1 MSVDLKSTAEQ
12 TGTVVSGAALLAA
25 KVLETPAQPPR
36 RFRRMIGWFLTGC
49 FAVALLPLAWMLWDK
64 IRPLSAHEQLLVGTW
79 AVGSVD
85 EIDRND
91 EELPGIPC
99 GVPNYEYRFYAD
111 RTFHARKMEYFVGC
125 GLSPGGP
132 MHFNVRG
139 RWEVQHN
146 DVIFHPMKPLPSYS
160 SRVQSAAKKL
170 YRGQNPLPCFEGGY
184 EHEIHVVEWQG
195 DGLLFTDN
203 RFRNPGV
210 TSMTEKMH
218 RSNGDLLQ
226 LDSQLFHET
235 MPLLLSG
242 E

>member
-99 GVPNYEYRFYAD
+99 GVPNCEYRFYAD
-111 RTFHARKMEYFVGC
+111 RTFHARKILDDPSGC
-125 GLSPGGP
+125 LFSGLKPYVDRRGTWELRGNTIRTHTPEEVFPLHTRVRVAIQGISWGLDPKDVLTREDFGEQIPIIEWRTDGP
-132 MHFNVRG
+132 LIA
-139 RWEVQHN
+139 
-146 DVIFHPMKPLPSYS
+146 DP
-160 SRVQSAAKKL
+160 
-170 YRGQNPLPCFEGGY
+170 
-184 EHEIHVVEWQG
+184 
-195 DGLLFTDN
+195 
-203 RFRNPGV
+203 RFPPF
-210 TSMTEKMH
+210 
-218 RSNGDLLQ
+218 
-226 LDSQLFHET
+226 LDSESDPAKLHSSGGHLLDLNS
-235 MPLLLSG
+235 PLL
-242 E
+242 